1 MPLDR
6 IEIRGARQHNLKNIE
21 LTLPRDRLV
30 VITGLSGSGKSSL
43 AFDTIYAEGQ
53 RRYVESLSSYARQFL
68 GQMDKPDV
76 EYISGLSPAISI
88 DQKGASHN
96 PRSTVGTVTEIY
108 DYLRLLFAR
117 IGHPHCPKCHRPIQ
131 QQTSEQIIDAVRE
144 MPEGARIM
152 VLAPLVEARKGEF
165 QSAFDDVRKA
175 GFVRVR
181 VDGEV
186 RDLSD
191 KIELKKNVKHSI
203 AVVVDRLVVSRAAED
218 KSRIADSIEQ
228 ALKLGRGQVII
239 SEPAADGWR
248 DTLYSENFACPYD
261 GTSLPALEPRS
272 FSFNTPHGACPTCT
286 GLGTRLEVDPD
297 LVLANKELSLAQ
309 GAIAAWGK
317 AGWNGNSYYK
327 SLLESVAKYY
337 GFSMNTPIREL
348 KPDQIQKILYGSG
361 SERIVL
367 TYHSKSGRSR
377 EYRAHYEGI
386 IPNIERR
393 FKETESEFVREELA
407 KYMAPRPCPTC
418 KGARLKPEAL
428 AVTIAGRNISEV
440 VDYSVLRAREF
451 FTALEER
458 VAFDERRN
466 GQVKGDPYAA
476 ERNLTLTDREYTIA
490 RQILKE
496 IRERLRFLVDV
507 GLDYLSL
514 SRTAATLSGG
524 EAQRIRLATQIGS
537 GLTGVLYILDE
548 PSIGLHQRDNA
559 RLIRTLERLR
569 DLGNTLIVVEH
580 DEETMRAA
588 DWIVDMG
595 PGAGEH
601 GGRIVAEG
609 PIDVIM
615 ASPESLTGQF
625 LTGERTV
632 SIPRERR
639 QGNGKWVRIV
649 GARENNLKSITAEFP
664 LGRLVVITGVSGSGK
679 SSLVTNTLFPALSQR
694 LFKSREAA
702 GAHERIEGLEHLD
715 KVIDI
720 DQSPIG
726 RTPRSNPATY
736 VGLFTPMR
744 DLFAQVPES
753 RVRGYQ
759 PGRFSFNVKG
769 GRCEACQGDGILKI
783 EMQFLPDVYVPC
795 EVCSGKRYNR
805 ETLEIKYKGYSI
817 ADVLE
822 MTAAEATEV
831 FQNIPSIA
839 IKLRTLCEVGLG
851 YIHLGQPAT
860 TLSGGEAQRV
870 KLSSELSRR
879 ATGRTMYL
887 LDEPTTGLHF
897 ADVEHLLGVLGRL
910 VDAGNT
916 VVVIEHNLDVIKTAD
931 WVIDL
936 GPEGGDAGGEIVA
949 TGTPEDIAANPNSY
963 TGQHLRPVLK
973 PAARPRGGKARA
985 LTSAAAS

>member
-1 MPLDR
+1 
-6 IEIRGARQHNLKNIE
+6 
-21 LTLPRDRLV
+21 
-30 VITGLSGSGKSSL
+30 
-43 AFDTIYAEGQ
+43 
-53 RRYVESLSSYARQFL
+53 
-68 GQMDKPDV
+68 
-76 EYISGLSPAISI
+76 
-88 DQKGASHN
+88 
-96 PRSTVGTVTEIY
+96 
-108 DYLRLLFAR
+108 
-117 IGHPHCPKCHRPIQ
+117 
-131 QQTSEQIIDAVRE
+131 
-144 MPEGARIM
+144 M
-152 VLAPLVEARKGEF
+152 VLAPLVEERKGEF
-165 QSAFDDVRKA
+165 QSVFDDVRKA

-181 VDGEV
+181 VDGEI
-186 RDLSD
+186 RDLSE
-191 KIELKKNVKHSI
+191 KIELKKNLKHSI
-203 AVVVDRLVVSRAAED
+203 AVVVDRLVVSREAED

-228 ALKLGRGQVII
+228 ALKLGSGQIII
-239 SEPAADGWR
+239 SEPVSGEPSGSAWN

-261 GTSLPALEPRS
+261 GTSLAALEPRS

-297 LVLANKELSLAQ
+297 LVLANKDLSLAQ

-327 SLLESVAKYY
+327 SLLESVAAYY
-337 GFSMNTPIREL
+337 GFSMDTPVRDL
-348 KPDQIQKILYGSG
+348 KPEHIQKILYGSG
-361 SERIVL
+361 NERIVML
-367 TYHSKSGRSR
+367 YQSKSGRSR

-386 IPNIERR
+386 IPNLERR
-393 FKETESEFVREELA
+393 FKETDSEFIREDLQ

-418 KGARLKPEAL
+418 HGARLKPEAL
-428 AVTIAGRNISEV
+428 AVTIAGRNIREV

-458 VAFDERRN
+458 VPYGERLN
-466 GQVKGDPYAA
+466 GHVERLNGGARRSAAAQPADPYAA
-476 ERNLTLTDREYTIA
+476 ERTLTLTDREFTIA

-507 GLDYLSL
+507 GLDYLTL

-537 GLTGVLYILDE
+537 GLMGVLYILDE

-601 GGRIVAEG
+601 GGRVVAEG
-609 PIDVIM
+609 PIETIM
-615 ASPESLTGQF
+615 ATPDSLTGQF
-625 LTGERTV
+625 LSGVREV
-632 SIPRERR
+632 AVPSERR
-639 QGNGKWVRIV
+639 EGSGKWIRIV
-649 GARENNLKSITAEFP
+649 GARENNLKNITAEIP

-679 SSLVTNTLFPALSQR
+679 SSLITSTLYPALSQR
-694 LFKSREAA
+694 LLKSREAA
-702 GAHERIEGLEHLD
+702 GDHDRIEGLEHLD

-736 VGLFTPMR
+736 VGLFTTIR
-744 DLFAQVPES
+744 DLFAQVPEA

-769 GRCEACQGDGILKI
+769 GRCEACEGDGILKI

-795 EVCSGKRYNR
+795 EVCQGKRYNR
-805 ETLEIKYKGYSI
+805 ETLEIKYRGYSI
-817 ADVLE
+817 AEVLE
-822 MTAAEATEV
+822 MTAEEALDV

-839 IKLRTLCEVGLG
+839 VKLRTLCEVGLG

-897 ADVEHLLGVLGRL
+897 ADVEHLLEVLGRL
-910 VDAGNT
+910 VEAGNT

-936 GPEGGDAGGEIVA
+936 GPEGGDAGGRIVA
-949 TGTPEDIAANPNSY
+949 TGTPEDIAANDESY
-963 TGQHLRPVLK
+963 TGQHLKHVLQSVGRK
-973 PAARPRGGKARA
+973 RA
-985 LTSAAAS
+985 LITA